1 MYPVSNQHSHSR
13 RGFAPLGQQM
23 PKATFLQG
31 SPIQGWQDQSHRAW
45 HSKHNG
51 GESHVQGVQRV
62 PEMDSIS
69 LCQADNFACLPI
81 SLSCI
86 SQKDGIL
93 SFSFL
98 CSRAQAIKNKG

>member
-1 MYPVSNQHSHSR
+1 M
-13 RGFAPLGQQM
+13 
-23 PKATFLQG
+23 
-31 SPIQGWQDQSHRAW
+31 
-45 HSKHNG
+45 G
-51 GESHVQGVQRV
+51 GESYIQGVQRV
-62 PEMDSIS
+62 VPEMDSVS

-81 SLSCI
+81 SFSCI